1 MKITIEHLEFPLSVK
16 GKITK
21 IPKISKISKLHLD
34 FISGKNIH
42 FDKTNLSIKEP
53 HKIIISNESSCLI
66 LISYEDDN
74 NLYVKDSHEIM
85 TLSKLSD
92 LVLKMQKM
100 KKIEIFLNFIFS
112 LFYKG

>member
-16 GKITK
+16 DKITK
-21 IPKISKISKLHLD
+21 IPKMSKLHLD

-53 HKIIISNESSCLI
+53 HKIIISNEPSCLI
-66 LISYEDDN
+66 LISYENDN
-74 NLYVKDSHEIM
+74 NLYVKDNHEIM

-92 LVLKMQKM
+92 LILKMWKTQK
-100 KKIEIFLNFIFS
+100 KLIFLKFCFF
-112 LFYKG
+112 LYL

>member
-16 GKITK
+16 DKITK
-21 IPKISKISKLHLD
+21 IPKISKLHLD

-53 HKIIISNESSCLI
+53 HKIIISNEASCLI
-66 LISYEDDN
+66 LISYEEDN
-74 NLYVKDSHEIM
+74 NLYAIDSHEII

-92 LVLKMQKM
+92 LVLKLWKMQK
-100 KKIEIFLNFIFS
+100 N
-112 LFYKG
+112 

>member
-16 GKITK
+16 DKITK
-21 IPKISKISKLHLD
+21 IPKISKLHLN

-53 HKIIISNESSCLI
+53 HKIIISNESICLI

-74 NLYVKDSHEIM
+74 NLYLKDSHEII
-85 TLSKLSD
+85 TLSRLSG
-92 LVLKMQKM
+92 LVLKMQET
-100 KKIEIFLNFIFS
+100 KKL
-112 LFYKG
+112 